1 MPDKVLL
8 AAIGAD
14 ALFLATGAI
23 QLGFCLV
30 AQGIRDDAP
39 RTGQEAIRNLLY
51 QRLPLTA
58 GIANAAFVL
67 ATFAFTLPGLASQ
80 GRAWLKLAGYM
91 VTFCGLFSLCV
102 GVFLWV
108 MTLRV
113 KADFS
118 PVYLDLEDS
127 LQSLVQ
133 TSVCFTFS
141 SSAVIGS
148 CGGVCF
154 TGTSVCLWLSA
165 VANQPSL
172 CLNSLIAAATL
183 IVPRQH
189 SSQTLLVPALRP
201 RRC

>member
-8 AAIGAD
+8 TAIGAD

-30 AQGIRDDAP
+30 AQGIRDDDP
-39 RTGQEAIRNLLY
+39 RTGQEAVRNLLY

-67 ATFAFTLPGLASQ
+67 ITFAFTLPGLASQ
-80 GRAWLKLAGYM
+80 GRAWLKVGGYM
-91 VTFCGLFSLCV
+91 VTFCALFSLCV

-118 PVYLDLEDS
+118 PVYLDMEDS
-127 LQSLVQ
+127 VQSLIQ
-133 TSVCFTFS
+133 TSVCLFF
-141 SSAVIGS
+141 
-148 CGGVCF
+148 
-154 TGTSVCLWLSA
+154 
-165 VANQPSL
+165 
-172 CLNSLIAAATL
+172 
-183 IVPRQH
+183 
-189 SSQTLLVPALRP
+189 
-201 RRC
+201 